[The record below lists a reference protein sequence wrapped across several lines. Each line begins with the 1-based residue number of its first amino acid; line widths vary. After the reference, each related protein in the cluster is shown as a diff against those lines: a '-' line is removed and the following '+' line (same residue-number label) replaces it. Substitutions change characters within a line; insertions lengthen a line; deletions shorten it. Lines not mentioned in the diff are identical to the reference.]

1 MTYSHLKKKKDKN
14 TLVSLAT
21 ENRLGQPHETIVVDH
36 TKILSRSLKKR
47 KSPSHTHRPV
57 VKVQV
62 DEYPDLNLSIAVG
75 I

>member
-1 MTYSHLKKKKDKN
+1 M
-14 TLVSLAT
+14 SLAT

-47 KSPSHTHRPV
+47 KSPSNTHRPV

>member
-1 MTYSHLKKKKDKN
+1 M
-14 TLVSLAT
+14 SLAT

-36 TKILSRSLKKR
+36 TKILSRSLKKQ
-47 KSPSHTHRPV
+47 KSPSHTHQPV

>member
-1 MTYSHLKKKKDKN
+1 M
-14 TLVSLAT
+14 SLAT

-47 KSPSHTHRPV
+47 KRPSHTHRPV